1 MIRRLSIFLIGVL
14 LGVMIVRFAFPGRF
28 SEYARYFSLD
38 YRVLYHLKQDTIHI
52 SPQAQCLIDCLSV
65 SQDDVLDVL
74 EGGSVNFDKSDKN
87 ALPCKFY
94 TVEKDSLSVV
104 FELCE
109 DKVMVKKFTLNNQT
123 CSCNS

>member
-14 LGVMIVRFAFPGRF
+14 FGVMIIRFAFPGRF

-65 SQDDVLDVL
+65 SQDEVLDVL
-74 EGGSVNFDKSDKN
+74 EGGSVNFEKSDKN
-87 ALPCKFY
+87 ALPCKLY

-109 DKVMVKKFTLNNQT
+109 DKVMVKKFTLNNQS

>member
-14 LGVMIVRFAFPGRF
+14 FGVMIIRFAFPGRF

-65 SQDDVLDVL
+65 SQDEVLDVL
-74 EGGSVNFDKSDKN
+74 EGGNINFEKSDKN
-87 ALPCKFY
+87 ALPCKLY

-109 DKVMVKKFTLNNQT
+109 DKVIVRKFTLNNQF

>member
-14 LGVMIVRFAFPGRF
+14 FGVMIIRFAFPGRF

-65 SQDDVLDVL
+65 SQDEVLDVL
-74 EGGSVNFDKSDKN
+74 EGGNINFEKSDKN
-87 ALPCKFY
+87 ALPCKLY

-109 DKVMVKKFTLNNQT
+109 DKVIVRKFTLNNQS

>member
-14 LGVMIVRFAFPGRF
+14 FGVMIIRFAFPGRF

-65 SQDDVLDVL
+65 SQDEVLDVL
-74 EGGSVNFDKSDKN
+74 EGGNVNFEKSDKN
-87 ALPCKFY
+87 ALPCKLY

-109 DKVMVKKFTLNNQT
+109 DKVIVRKFTLNNQF